1 MSGINSIENDYLQ
14 PTMSGTVDQLPQSAP
29 TAAVFGHDEEAESE
43 EEDPTELFSAVLAS
57 IRLDQLPGFASAV
70 RQRTHP
76 SNESGSSDW
85 IGPVAVGSPLL
96 GSYHVL
102 FPLDFSD
109 GVRWLLKVPANGT
122 RDHFDEPA
130 AKALSSEA
138 LTMRLLRRETTIPV
152 PEVFAFDATL
162 DNELKCPFILMRFI
176 PGMSLYNCWF
186 DKGISKDS
194 IQARRTRTLAE
205 IAAAMVQLDKFSF
218 DQGGS
223 IVFDDQG
230 HPASI
235 GPTRHVD
242 NQAMLE
248 RLKTDDPDETA
259 LYVELGPHVDPN
271 SFYTSVLDRQ
281 PEPDSLSGKGELML
295 IRLFLDWIP
304 RSKDGRKEFVLTHPD
319 FDIQNIIVS
328 EDGGLQGLID
338 WDGVAVVPRSLGNER
353 YPGWLTRDWDPA
365 MYGYREAMDEG
376 IEPAGLWEDSPETLA
391 FYRATYRIM
400 ESCLSQEG
408 ASRVCGQD
416 ACNSGESGLK
426 SSLSWTRNTLITEN
440 LYIAAENP
448 MCTGAILDKIFDEIA
463 KVVGKGPYMWS
474 SSRAS
479 KSTDGEVEGAKV
491 RSDDDQ
497 VLDEKSE
504 RGDTGHANNKYEP
517 DDFHIYDVACALA
530 DGNLDQRRM
539 SYLET
544 GFNALLSG
552 DMERQRA
559 KP

>member
-1 MSGINSIENDYLQ
+1 MSI
-14 PTMSGTVDQLPQSAP
+14 TMDQLPESAP
-29 TAAVFGHDEEAESE
+29 TDAAVFGHDEEAESE

-57 IRLDQLPGFASAV
+57 IRLDHLPGFASAV
-70 RQRTHP
+70 RRKTHP
-76 SNESGSSDW
+76 SNEGGSSDW
-85 IGPVAVGSPLL
+85 IGPVAVGSPIF
-96 GSYHVL
+96 GSYHIL
-102 FPLDFSD
+102 FPLEFSD
-109 GVRWLLKVPANGT
+109 GVRWLLKVPVNGI
-122 RDHFDEPA
+122 RDQFDEPA

-162 DNELKCPFILMRFI
+162 DNELECPFILMRFI

-186 DKGISKDS
+186 DKSIPKDI
-194 IQARRTRTLAE
+194 IQARRTRTLEE

-223 IVFDDQG
+223 IVFDEQG

-248 RLKTDDPDETA
+248 RLGTDDPDETA
-259 LYVELGPHVDPN
+259 MYIELGPHADPK
-271 SFYTSVLDRQ
+271 SFYTSVLDRR
-281 PEPDSLSGKGELML
+281 PEPPSLWGKGELKLLRM
-295 IRLFLDWIP
+295 FLDWIP
-304 RSKDGRKEFVLTHPD
+304 ESDDGRKEFVLTHPD
-319 FDIQNIIVS
+319 FDFQNVIVS

-338 WDGVAVVPRSLGNER
+338 WDGVAAVPRSLGNER
-353 YPGWLTRDWDPA
+353 YPGWLTRDWDLA
-365 MYGYREAMDEG
+365 MYGYKEEMDEG
-376 IEPAGLWEDSPETLA
+376 IEPKGLWEDSPETLA
-391 FYRATYRIM
+391 FYRATYDRIM
-400 ESCLSQEG
+400 ESCPSQEG

-416 ACNSGESGLK
+416 ACNSGESDLK
-426 SSLSWTRNTLITEN
+426 SPVRFTRNSLIAEN

-448 MCTGAILDKIFDEIA
+448 LCTGAILSKIFNEIA
-463 KVVGKGPYMWS
+463 KIVGKGPYMSS

-479 KSTDGEVEGAKV
+479 KWTDGEGEGAKV

-504 RGDTGHANNKYEP
+504 HGDTGNANNEYEP
-517 DDFHIYDVACALA
+517 DDFHKYDVACALA
-530 DGNLDQRRM
+530 DGDFDKRRM

-544 GFNALLSG
+544 GFGALLSG
-552 DMERQRA
+552 DMERPRA